1 MLIELN
7 DKIEKNNEGYLKEKD
22 SKKNHEMNLL

>member
-7 DKIEKNNEGYLKEKD
+7 DEMEKNNEGYLKEKD
-22 SKKNHEMNLL
+22 SKKNKEMNLI